1 MKGGGN
7 ERLVLLFSLFLAFSI
22 WLIHNL
28 SLEYSRYFQYSIT
41 VKANLEG
48 RSDIS
53 TNSDEL
59 IVRGKSSGFYILQQR
74 TKRGRA
80 VTITIDD
87 TRLLNP
93 HSADDSYLYI
103 SSNDLKQRLTEL
115 LSPNLEIDY
124 FVTDSLKFLF
134 PFVYNKEVPVV
145 AITDIVC
152 KSQYM
157 PTGPISLDPPMI
169 TIYGDEDHISRIDSI
184 YTNTIV
190 IKNVSRSEQGMR
202 SLSKIRGVRFSTDQI
217 HYSIPVDRYVEKES
231 TVPVTVTNVPSNK
244 ELQILPSQVTVLYRQ
259 SFYSNT
265 DRSEFV
271 FSVDY
276 NDFLNSINSTVIP
289 QCISKPKGVYH
300 YSIDPPFVEGVLI
313 DLNLY

>member
-7 ERLVLLFSLFLAFSI
+7 ERLVLLFSLFLAFFI
-22 WLIHNL
+22 WLMHNF

-41 VKANLEG
+41 IRANIEG

-53 TNSDEL
+53 TTSDEV
-59 IVRGKSSGFYILQQR
+59 IVRGKSSGFYILQQ
-74 TKRGRA
+74 KMKVGRV

-87 TRLLNP
+87 PRLLKP
-93 HSADDSYLYI
+93 HSENDLYLYI
-103 SSNDLKQRLTEL
+103 SSNDLKQKLTEM

-145 AITDIVC
+145 AIADIMY

-157 PTGPISLDPPMI
+157 PTGPISLDPSVI

-184 YTNTIV
+184 FTNTIV
-190 IKNVSRSEQGMR
+190 IKNVNRSVQGMQA
-202 SLSKIRGVRFSTDQI
+202 LSKIRGVRFSTDQV

-231 TVPVTVTNVPSNK
+231 TVPITVTNVPSNK
-244 ELQILPSQVTVLYRQ
+244 ELQILPSQVTIRYRE
-259 SFYSNT
+259 SFYSST
-265 DRSEFV
+265 DRSGFV

-289 QCISKPKGVYH
+289 QCVFKPDGVYY
-300 YSIDPPFVEGVLI
+300 YSIDPPFVECILV
-313 DLNLY
+313 DMNLH